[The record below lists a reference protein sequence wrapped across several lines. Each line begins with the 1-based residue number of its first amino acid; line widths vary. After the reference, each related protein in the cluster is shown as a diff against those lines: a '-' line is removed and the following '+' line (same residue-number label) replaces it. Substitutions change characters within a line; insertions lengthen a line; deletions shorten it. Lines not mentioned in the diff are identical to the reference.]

1 MEIKEKSIELL
12 KGYYICNRCFGRQFS
27 QLLSGLNNEQR
38 GRTIRNFIA
47 FLIDSG
53 EKIEVNPIN
62 FYGFKFKHNKKFFK
76 KIKKPEKCWVCK
88 GIFERLDDIVEKA
101 KKELKKIEFN
111 NLLVGSKLS
120 KGLLEREEK
129 IWEIS
134 GIEWCEPLRAEIN
147 REVGKRL
154 EGFFRK
160 PVEFKRP
167 DVVVLVNLEK
177 GKVDLQINSLYI
189 FGYYKKLARGI
200 PQCKWGTPGK
210 YKTSI
215 QEIIAKS
222 IMKTTKGKNN
232 SFHGSGREDVDARCL
247 DWRPFVIEIIEPKK
261 RNINLKNIKKL
272 INKNKKVNVKGLK
285 FSNKNV
291 VRRIKTETGD
301 KTYRI
306 LVKLNKP
313 IEKSDLK
320 KLKNL
325 IGIISQRTPNRVV
338 HRRADLIRRRKVKSV
353 KWKQL
358 NRKTIELK
366 IKTSAGLYIKE
377 LVTGDKERTKPS
389 VAEILDVEAIPKDLD
404 VIRIEKP
411 KNL

>member
-1 MEIKEKSIELL
+1 MKIKESAINIL
-12 KGYYICNRCFGRQFS
+12 KKGFLCDHCLGRQFS
-27 QLLSGLNNEQR
+27 QLLSGLTNEER
-38 GRTIRNFIA
+38 GKIIRKYIA
-47 FLIDSG
+47 FLIDSE
-53 EKIEVNPIN
+53 EKIEVDTSN
-62 FYGFKFKHNKKFFK
+62 FYGMKFKNV
-76 KIKKPEKCWVCK
+76 KIKPKKSTECIICK
-88 GIFERLDDIVEKA
+88 NLFQ
-101 KKELKKIEFN
+101 KKTGKLIKQALKKLKKIEFN
-111 NLLVGSKLS
+111 NYLVGTILPDYILNS
-120 KGLLEREEK
+120 EEK
-129 IWEIS
+129 IWEEI
-134 GIEWCEPLRAEIN
+134 GIEFVESIKFEIN
-147 REVGKRL
+147 RIIGRKL
-154 EGFFRK
+154 GGILKK

-167 DVVVLVNLEK
+167 DLVVLVDLEK
-177 GKVDLQINSLYI
+177 NNVKLQINSLYI
-189 FGYYKKLARGI
+189 FGYYKKLKRGV

-215 QEIIAKS
+215 QQIIAKP
-222 IMKTTKGKNN
+222 IMKFTKGKDN
-232 SFHGSGREDVDARCL
+232 SFHGAGREDVDARCL
-247 DWRPFVIEIIEPKK
+247 DWRPFVIEINEPKK
-261 RNINLKNIKKL
+261 RYINLKNIEKL
-272 INKNKKVNVKGLK
+272 INKNKKVNIKGLK

-301 KTYRI
+301 KIYRI
-306 LVKLNKP
+306 LVKLNKS
-313 IEKSDLK
+313 IEESDLK

-325 IGIISQRTPNRVV
+325 IGVISQRTPKRVA

-404 VIRIEKP
+404 VIKIEKP